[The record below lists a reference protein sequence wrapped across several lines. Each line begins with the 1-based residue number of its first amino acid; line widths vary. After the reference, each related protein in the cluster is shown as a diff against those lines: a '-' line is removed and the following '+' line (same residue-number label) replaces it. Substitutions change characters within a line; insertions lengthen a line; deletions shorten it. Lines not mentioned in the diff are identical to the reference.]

1 MFSTPLGLL
10 ALLGLPAIV
19 GLHLYRR
26 RFQPRRTS
34 ALFLWGIEDKNPA
47 SGRKRQPLHRSLS
60 FWLELLAALLL
71 ALFLAGFDP
80 FGERRAEHF
89 VAVLDGSNSM
99 LAAGPDGGD
108 AAEAAR
114 AVVAE
119 RLGALSGADRV
130 TLIESGNPPQLLCGP
145 AASRAEA
152 QLALANYEP
161 ERIEDGRDASL
172 ALALEV
178 TGGTGRVLWVGD
190 TFDADDVAPE
200 VEFVAVGESQA
211 NWALTQVRRRRVDP
225 DTDRVSFTVASF
237 AGLPR
242 ELRAVV
248 RAEVDPAP
256 LVERTLTLAPDAR
269 ETVSL
274 ELPSNAPTLRIELTP
289 DEHPVDD
296 TALLAPLPQRELRLF
311 SELTPEQAWRL
322 GLSDGRDARPERWLD
337 LIGEARFVEQVDSAD
352 LVLSWGGAEAD
363 GREAGSQGKG
373 PGLGSRL
380 HLRPPLG
387 EGQTWIGPFLVERA
401 HPLLEGV
408 SLDGVA
414 WHGDPERQVSGVTLA
429 AAGQASL
436 ITERLNRGRRGF
448 ELHVDPE
455 RSTLWRT
462 PDWPILLSNW
472 ARLVRSE
479 LPGPQR
485 TTLASGEGLTWIAD
499 GSAELSVSG
508 PGLDQTLPAERN
520 QTLDL
525 FDRPGLYTV
534 ELDSSRRFEVAV
546 NGLDEGESDLRP
558 RGAGARPSQQAS
570 ATAPASR
577 GPWTLALLAATLLAW
592 ALDAWA
598 LRRDARQSGGPA

>member
-47 SGRKRQPLHRSLS
+47 SGRRRQPLHRSLS

-99 LAAGPDGGD
+99 LAASPDGAN

-119 RLGALSGADRV
+119 RLKDLSGADRV
-130 TLIESGNPPQLLCGP
+130 TLIESGRPPRLLCGP

-152 QLALANYEP
+152 QRALANYRA
-161 ERIEDGRDASL
+161 ERIADGRAESL

-190 TFDADDVAPE
+190 TFEADDVAPE
-200 VEFVAVGESQA
+200 VEFVAVGEPQA
-211 NWALTQVRRRRVDP
+211 NWALTQVRRRRIDR

-242 ELRAVV
+242 ELQAVV
-248 RAEVDPAP
+248 RAEADPAP
-256 LVERTLTLAPDAR
+256 LVERTLTLDPQGRA
-269 ETVSL
+269 TVSL
-274 ELPSNAPTLRIELTP
+274 QLPATAPTLRIELTP
-289 DEHPVDD
+289 DDHPVDD
-296 TALLAPLPQRELRLF
+296 TALLARLPQRELRLF

-322 GLSDGRDARPERWLD
+322 GLSNGRDERPERWLD
-337 LIGEARFVEQVDSAD
+337 LIGEARFVDQADSAD
-352 LVLSWGGAEAD
+352 LVLSWGGAEAG
-363 GREAGSQGKG
+363 GRPAALTGQ
-373 PGLGSRL
+373 GLGSRL
-380 HLRPPLG
+380 HLRPPQG

-408 SLDGVA
+408 SLEGVA
-414 WHGDPERQVSGVTLA
+414 WHGDPDRQLSGVTLA
-429 AAGQASL
+429 AAGPASL

-499 GSAELSVSG
+499 GSAELHLIG
-508 PGLDQTLPAERN
+508 PDVDETLPAQRN

-534 ELDSSRRFEVAV
+534 ELDGNRSFEVAV
-546 NGLDEGESDLRP
+546 NGLDEGESDLRG
-558 RGAGARPSQQAS
+558 RSAGTRASRKAS
-570 ATAPASR
+570 ATAPAAR
-577 GPWTLALLAATLLAW
+577 GPWTIALLAATLLAW

-598 LRRDARQSGGPA
+598 LRRDARHSGGPA